1 MKTKSGSL
9 FLITI
14 VILSTFLLSACGLI
28 NAKDTLNETSWLL
41 TAIDDA
47 PTLEGTKVTAEFS
60 EGQIGGSS
68 GCNSYGGSYETKG
81 EKITTSSIVMTL
93 MACQDASIMEQ
104 EQTFLQYLQDAQ
116 TFQISGKQL
125 QIFDSNGRALTFI
138 QE

>member
-1 MKTKSGSL
+1 MKTKNRFL

-28 NAKDTLNETSWLL
+28 NAKDALNGTSWLL
-41 TAIDDA
+41 TAIDDT
-47 PTLEGTKVTAEFS
+47 PTLEGTKVTVEFS
-60 EGQIGGSS
+60 DGQIGGSS

-81 EKITTSSIVMTL
+81 KKITTSSIIMTM
-93 MACQDASIMEQ
+93 MACVEPSVMEQ

-116 TFQISGKQL
+116 TFQISDEQL
-125 QIFDSNGRALTFI
+125 QIFDSNGKALTFI

>member
-1 MKTKSGSL
+1 MKTRNK
-9 FLITI
+9 FLILNAI
-14 VILSTFLLSACGLI
+14 AIFSFFLFSACGQI

-41 TAIDDA
+41 TAIDDT
-47 PTLEGTKVTAEFS
+47 PTLEGTKVTVEFS
-60 EGQIGGSS
+60 DGQIGGSS

-81 EKITTSSIVMTL
+81 EKITTSSIIMTM
-93 MACQDASIMEQ
+93 MACVEPSVMEQ

-125 QIFDSNGRALTFI
+125 QIFNSNGKALIFI